1 MYIMR
6 ICKNNIT
13 DQIRDLF
20 DANPLRVPEAR
31 IQPLCMLE
39 VHNKKQKYLGEFKFL
54 VKDGFKHSIDIKTAP
69 VSEVSNVKTKKIDFK
84 IGFDILGNFI
94 KAFGLDPAAIG
105 ASVKGS
111 GKMAF
116 SFGNVIRKY
125 IDTLELGHILV
136 SNEIKGD
143 SDNIFIADITSKKDV
158 QLALITDV
166 LTSTDF
172 SLSTY
177 KSNETHAEINIPL
190 IQEYLS
196 NIDTKLT
203 IEKVSENEVKFKGD
217 TPLTYAFTCVEIN
230 IDPETGKFSRGQ
242 WLDNIRS
249 FNGTSV
255 SGTEQIKI
263 PKFMLDDNQANP
275 LLIDF

>member
-1 MYIMR
+1 MR

-20 DANPLRVPEAR
+20 DANPLKVPEAR

-39 VHNKKQKYLGEFKFL
+39 VDNQKQKYLGEFKFL
-54 VKDGFKHSIDIKTAP
+54 VKDGFKHSIDVKTAP
-69 VSEVSNVKTKKIDFK
+69 VSQVSNVKTKKIDFK

-125 IDTLELGHILV
+125 IDPLELGHVLV
-136 SNEIKGD
+136 SNDIKGD
-143 SDNIFIADITSKKDV
+143 PDNIFIEEISSKKNV
-158 QLALITDV
+158 KLALITDV

-177 KSNETHAEINIPL
+177 KNNETDAGINIPL

-203 IEKVSENEVKFKGD
+203 IEKVSENEIKFKGD

-230 IDPETGKFSRGQ
+230 IDPETGKFSRGK

-249 FNGTSV
+249 IHDTSISDTV
-255 SGTEQIKI
+255 QIEI
-263 PKFMLDDNQANP
+263 PKLIFDDNQANP
-275 LLIDF
+275 LLIEF

>member
-1 MYIMR
+1 MR

-20 DANPLRVPEAR
+20 DANPLRIPEAR
-31 IQPLCMLE
+31 IQPMCMLE
-39 VHNKKQKYLGEFKFL
+39 IQNHKQKYLGEFKFL
-54 VKDGFKHSIDIKTAP
+54 VKDGFEHTIAINTAP
-69 VSEVSNVKTKKIDFK
+69 VAQVSDVKTKKIDFK

-94 KAFGLDPAAIG
+94 KAFGLDPAVIG

-111 GKMAF
+111 SKMAF
-116 SFGNVIRKY
+116 SFGNVVRKY

-136 SNEIKGD
+136 SHDIKGD
-143 SDNIFIADITSKKDV
+143 QDNIFIKNITDTKDV
-158 QLALITDV
+158 QLALITDI

-177 KSNETHAEINIPL
+177 KDNTTQAEINIPL
-190 IQEYLS
+190 IQDYLG
-196 NIDTKLT
+196 NIDTGLT
-203 IEKVSENEVKFKGD
+203 IEKVSENEVKFKGE

-230 IDPETGKFSRGQ
+230 IDPLTGKFSRGQ

-249 FNGTSV
+249 VKGAAAVATA
-255 SGTEQIKI
+255 EQIEI
-263 PKFMLDDNQANP
+263 PKLLLDDNQANP

>member
-1 MYIMR
+1 MR
-6 ICKNNIT
+6 ICKNKIT

-39 VHNKKQKYLGEFKFL
+39 IRDEKPKYLGEFKFL
-54 VKDGFKHSIDIKTAP
+54 VKDGFQHSLTINSSP
-69 VSEVSNVKTKKIDFK
+69 VSQISNTKTKKIDFK

-94 KAFGLDPAAIG
+94 KALGMDPAVIG

-111 GKMAF
+111 KKMSF
-116 SFGNVIRKY
+116 SFGNVVRKY
-125 IDTLELGHILV
+125 IDVLEFGNVLIKDD
-136 SNEIKGD
+136 IKGD
-143 SDNIFIADITSKKDV
+143 PENMFIEEIINSKKDV
-158 QLALITDV
+158 KLALITDV

-177 KSNETHAEINIPL
+177 SSNDTEAAINIPL
-190 IQEYLS
+190 IQNYVA
-196 NIDTKLT
+196 NIDTSLKV
-203 IEKVSENEVKFKGD
+203 EKVTENEVKFQGD
-217 TPLTYAFTCVEIN
+217 TPLTYAFTCIELN

-249 FNGTSV
+249 AKSEGLGSSQV
-255 SGTEQIKI
+255 QI
-263 PKFMLDDNQANP
+263 PHYVFDENQANP
-275 LLIDF
+275 LLLEF

>member
-1 MYIMR
+1 MR

-20 DANPLRVPEAR
+20 DANPVRVPEAR

-39 VHNKKQKYLGEFKFL
+39 IKDNKPKYLGEFKFL
-54 VKDGFKHSIDIKTAP
+54 VKDGFEHDITINTAQ
-69 VSEVSNVKTKKIDFK
+69 VSQVSNVKTKKIDFK

-111 GKMAF
+111 GKISF

-125 IDTLELGHILV
+125 VDTLELGQVLV
-136 SNEIKGD
+136 ANDIKGD
-143 SDNIFIADITSKKDV
+143 PDNIFIEEISKNKDV
-158 QLALITDV
+158 KLALITDV

-177 KSNETHAEINIPL
+177 KDNETSAEINIPL
-190 IQEYLS
+190 IQDYLG
-196 NIDTKLT
+196 NVETGLT
-203 IEKVSENEVKFKGD
+203 IEKVSENEVKFKGE

-242 WLDNIRS
+242 WLDTIRS
-249 FNGTSV
+249 VNSKPLSDV
-255 SGTEQIKI
+255 KQIKI
-263 PKFMLDDNQANP
+263 PKLILDENQANP
-275 LLIDF
+275 LLIEF